1 MFSHELEDPSV
12 SSSNLPK
19 GSSIAK
25 FVRRFAAML
34 YTPEG
39 KVLTDRV
46 WEETLTELD
55 FAGVRTIL
63 ESMKP

>member
-1 MFSHELEDPSV
+1 
-12 SSSNLPK
+12 
-19 GSSIAK
+19 
-25 FVRRFAAML
+25 ML

-39 KVLTDRV
+39 DKLRQKL

-63 ESMKP
+63 ESMRA